1 MAYYNLTDLLTPVS
15 QSDMLNQLLSIAA
28 SLGLPT
34 TSWQAGQPL
43 RTILNVVAQK
53 LSDYSNTVVAIT
65 AGGFGD
71 LASDAWVGLW
81 AQSIYNVNRVQAA
94 PATGLVN
101 TLNSSASQ
109 YDHAIGAFIVSNP
122 ATGQTYRNV
131 AAISILANVGLANI
145 AVQADQ
151 VGTVSNC
158 VPAACTNVVTSDPGV
173 TVTNPL
179 ALLGADQE
187 TSAALVTRCRAKL
200 GALSPNGPRDAYNYV
215 ATTPSLA
222 AVLTPVTRT
231 KTVADAT
238 TGLISV
244 YLATATGA
252 PVAGDVA
259 IVQTAINTYAQPWC
273 ITATAI
279 AATPLTIPITYRV
292 WIKGSQLTSAQIQT
306 AISGALSTWFATLAI
321 GGYVI
326 APDTGDVYVAALQQV
341 IGSATPGIQKVS
353 ITLPAADVVMT
364 SAQVA
369 VLGTLTP
376 TVTVL

>member
-1 MAYYNLTDLLTPVS
+1 MAYALSDLLTPIS

-43 RTILNVVAQK
+43 RTVLNVVAQK
-53 LSDYSNTVVAIT
+53 LSDYSTTNVAIT
-65 AGGFGD
+65 QGGFGD

-109 YDHAIGAFIVSNP
+109 YDHVAGAFIVSNP
-122 ATGQTYRNV
+122 TTGQTYRNV

-158 VPAACTNVVTSDPGV
+158 VAGACTNVVTSDPGV
-173 TVTNPL
+173 TATNPL

-187 TSAALVTRCRAKL
+187 TSTALVTRCRAKL

-222 AVLTPVTRT
+222 PVLTPITRT
-231 KTVADAT
+231 RTVADPT
-238 TGLISV
+238 TGLITV
-244 YLATATGA
+244 YLATAAGA
-252 PVAGDVA
+252 PVVGDVV

-273 ITATAI
+273 ITATAV
-279 AATPLTIPITYRV
+279 AATPVVIPVTYTV
-292 WIKGSQLTSAQIQT
+292 WIKGSQLTSAAIQT
-306 AISGALSTWFATLAI
+306 AISGALSAWFATLAI

-326 APDTGDVYVAALQQV
+326 APDTGDVYVSALQQV
-341 IGSATPGIQKVS
+341 IGSATPGIQKVT
-353 ITLPAADVVMT
+353 IAAPAADVAMT
-364 SAQVA
+364 ANQVA
-369 VLGTLTP
+369 VLGTLIP
-376 TVTVL
+376 TITIL